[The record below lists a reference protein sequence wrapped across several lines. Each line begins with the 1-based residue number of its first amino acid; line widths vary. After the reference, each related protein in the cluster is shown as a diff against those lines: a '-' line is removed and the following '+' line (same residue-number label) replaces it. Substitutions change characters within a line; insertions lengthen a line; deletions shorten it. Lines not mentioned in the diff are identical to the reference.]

1 MICYNYNIT
10 FKMELL
16 NMDIHADLKTNLNSI
31 KNQKRNFMNGFDME
45 KQQAIFQAEKLR
57 IIDEL
62 KLAGYES
69 NKSTTLNLFVANK
82 IANRLRNENYEPFIL
97 PYVMMKQSSD
107 DGDCFSIAYNIYK
120 RKI

>member
-1 MICYNYNIT
+1 
-10 FKMELL
+10 
-16 NMDIHADLKTNLNSI
+16 MDIHADLKTNLNSI